1 MKQLKY
7 LFLLGILALFAA
19 CSSSPE
25 TDQSDPNTII
35 APEAEL
41 DDYTDAGEGA
51 ELEVSD
57 ATLEEQATMTRAAIV
72 ARGKVWVDAHV
83 PYNMNGSYGGWRTDC
98 SGFISMAWNLRD
110 SKGRK
115 ISANT
120 SSLWNYAVRFT
131 NVDDLQPGD
140 AINSSLPGGATGA
153 ANHVVLFV
161 KWLNKT
167 KHTFLVYQERGRAYG
182 TVQSTKQLI
191 RSGSSWKMAGDNTHP
206 HWYFMR
212 LKNVK

>member
-1 MKQLKY
+1 MKHLKY
-7 LFLLGILALFAA
+7 LLLVGVLALTAA

-25 TDQSDPNTII
+25 TEQSDPNTII

-51 ELEVSD
+51 ELTIPD
-57 ATLEEQATMTRAAIV
+57 ATLEAEAAITRASIV
-72 ARGKVWVDAHV
+72 ARGKTWVDAHI
-83 PYNMNGSYGGWRTDC
+83 PYDMTKYHDGWRTDC

-110 SKGRK
+110 SKGGK
-115 ISANT
+115 VSANT
-120 SSLWNYAVRFT
+120 SSLWNYAFRFT
-131 NVDDLQPGD
+131 NVDALLPGD

-161 KWLNKT
+161 KWLNKA

-191 RSGSSWKMAGDNTHP
+191 RSGSGWKMAGDNTHP